1 MKPITHIS
9 QFSLLVCSFA
19 LALTGYFILPVE
31 PPLWLGLLLLLL
43 GPAVF
48 YLGRRYQRPVTKRVA
63 VFVIAASIGFV
74 WAQGRAHMQAR
85 VSAPPEFGTPTISGT
100 LLWHEAT
107 PRGSDD
113 ALLVLR
119 RNGHRYELDRLARY
133 HGVTP
138 EAPAFPSVCRVW
150 LKGVVRLA
158 YLNRPIGLSQS
169 CRNVDVVVM
178 PFDEARYPCDALLF
192 DKRAF
197 QTRMHRQ
204 FSARK
209 GKLMMDEISNGRLWQ
224 RD

>member
-1 MKPITHIS
+1 M
-9 QFSLLVCSFA
+9 
-19 LALTGYFILPVE
+19 
-31 PPLWLGLLLLLL
+31 
-43 GPAVF
+43 F

-107 PRGSDD
+107 PLGSRWDVEHQD
-113 ALLVLR
+113 T
-119 RNGHRYELDRLARY
+119 NGGAY
-133 HGVTP
+133 
-138 EAPAFPSVCRVW
+138 
-150 LKGVVRLA
+150 VVRLYGKRA
-158 YLNRPIGLSQS
+158 HLSEEQPGCAITVTADIEPLPTPIIMGGYDPRRDAWFAGRRGRSFI
-169 CRNVDVVVM
+169 RDIDNVDVVVM

-209 GKLMMDEISNGRLWQ
+209 GKLVMDEISNGRLWQ